1 VPIYGRFF
9 YFFQFFPPNTPND
22 LRAAHAKVEVALDHN
37 ASKVADM
44 RRHLDGAVEGQA
56 QRLAAVERHMRE
68 HAQQALREKEA
79 GGYQNATIIVH
90 QAHVGRGSKDGALV
104 AALPGQ
110 SSVYL
115 LY

>member
-1 VPIYGRFF
+1 
-9 YFFQFFPPNTPND
+9 
-22 LRAAHAKVEVALDHN
+22 
-37 ASKVADM
+37 M

-110 SSVYL
+110 SSLYL